1 MNAHWLKRSALLD
14 DGTLLFYAL
23 AVAWLLCSGI

>member
-1 MNAHWLKRSALLD
+1 MNARWLKHSTLFD
-14 DGTLLFYAL
+14 DGTWLFYAL